1 MMGVLAQ
8 PVRALRRYRATLS
21 ALLIIL
27 TVAIWPSL
35 LFPVARAYVEF
46 SFRHPATTPLSYR
59 YPPVVVAAFLLW
71 VSPIILIAL
80 VLSCRQAIGQLRLHR
95 QTNGR
100 RCVAKPDW
108 ISIAASVGIADHLI
122 VIEDDEPF
130 AFCAGFF
137 NPAIYLSDGL
147 LDMLEPAEIEAV
159 LRHEASHLH
168 RRDPLRLFLVQ
179 LLHLALAPLPIVET
193 LCDRARIGIEL
204 AADRA
209 ALANVS
215 MPALAGAVLKV
226 ARASTRPTPIT
237 AAGLTTSE
245 ARIDALLGR
254 PVQVA
259 FTRRDVVVTGLV
271 LLTLV
276 GVVAH
281 LWSIQLCPICPTI

>member
-1 MMGVLAQ
+1 MTGDLIR
-8 PVRALRRYRATLS
+8 PVRALRRYRATLT
-21 ALLIIL
+21 ALMVVL
-27 TVAIWPSL
+27 TVAVWPSL
-35 LFPVARAYVEF
+35 LFPLARAYVEF
-46 SFRHPATTPLSYR
+46 SFHHPFTTPLSYR

-71 VSPIILIAL
+71 ISPMILIAL
-80 VLSCRQAIGQLRLHR
+80 VLSVRQAIGQLRLHR
-95 QTNGR
+95 QAHGR
-100 RCVAKPDW
+100 RRNVERSWSAVAKR
-108 ISIAASVGIADHLI
+108 VGIADRLI

-130 AFCAGFF
+130 AFCSGFF
-137 NPAIYLSDGL
+137 NPRIYLSDRL
-147 LDMLEPAEIEAV
+147 LEMLDTTEIEAV
-159 LRHEASHLH
+159 LRHEANHLR
-168 RRDPLRLFLVQ
+168 RRDPLRLFLLQ
-179 LLHLALAPLPIVET
+179 LLHLTMAPLPVVET

-209 ALANVS
+209 ALANVP

-226 ARASTRPTPIT
+226 ARASSRPSPLTV
-237 AAGLTTSE
+237 AGLTTSE

-271 LLTLV
+271 LLTLI

>member
-1 MMGVLAQ
+1 MGVLAA
-8 PVRALRRYRATLS
+8 PARAFRRYRATLS
-21 ALLIIL
+21 ALIVVL
-27 TVAIWPSL
+27 TVAIWPNL
-35 LFPVARAYVEF
+35 LFPLARAYVEF
-46 SFRHPATTPLSYR
+46 SFHHPTTAPISYR

-71 VSPIILIAL
+71 ASPMILIAL
-80 VLSCRQAIGQLRLHR
+80 VLSARQVIGQLRLHR
-95 QTNGR
+95 QAHGR
-100 RCVAKPDW
+100 RRVAESGW
-108 ISIAASVGIADHLI
+108 LSIATRAGIADRLI

-130 AFCAGFF
+130 AFCSGFF

-147 LDMLEPAEIEAV
+147 LEMLDSAEIEAV
-159 LRHEASHLH
+159 LRHEANHLH

-193 LCDRARIGIEL
+193 VCDRVRIGIEL

-209 ALANVS
+209 ALANVP

-226 ARASTRPTPIT
+226 ARASSRPTPII

-271 LLTLV
+271 LLTLA

>member
-1 MMGVLAQ
+1 MMRDLVQ
-8 PVRALRRYRATLS
+8 SVRAFRRYRATLS
-21 ALLIIL
+21 ALMAVL
-27 TVAIWPSL
+27 TVAVWPSL
-35 LFPVARAYVEF
+35 LFPLARAYVEF
-46 SFRHPATTPLSYR
+46 SFRHPVATPLSYR

-71 VSPIILIAL
+71 ASPMILIAL
-80 VLSCRQAIGQLRLHR
+80 VLSVRQAIGQLRLHR
-95 QTNGR
+95 QAHGR
-100 RCVAKPDW
+100 RRIAEPTW
-108 ISIAASVGIADHLI
+108 LSIAAQVGIAHRLI

-137 NPAIYLSDGL
+137 SPAIYLSDGL
-147 LDMLEPAEIEAV
+147 LRMLDPAEIEAV
-159 LRHEASHLH
+159 LRHEANHLH
-168 RRDPLRLFLVQ
+168 RHDPLRLFLVQ

-193 LCDRARIGIEL
+193 LCDRVRIGIEL

-209 ALANVS
+209 ALASVP

-226 ARASTRPTPIT
+226 ARASSRPSPLFV
-237 AAGLTTSE
+237 AGLTTSE

-259 FTRRDVVVTGLV
+259 FTRRDVLLTGLV
-271 LLTLV
+271 LLTLI